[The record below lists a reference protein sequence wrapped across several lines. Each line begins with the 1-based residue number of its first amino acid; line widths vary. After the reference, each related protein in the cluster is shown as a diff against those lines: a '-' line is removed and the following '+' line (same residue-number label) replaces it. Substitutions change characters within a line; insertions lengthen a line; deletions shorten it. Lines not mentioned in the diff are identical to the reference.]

1 MNEPLIYSATLAEK
15 KDEVVAQIK
24 QLFLEDR
31 EIAINMLTEIAFS
44 PDTDNS
50 IRRELAPM
58 IGNTKSPQLFNMVLS
73 HFILKTFNDPVFLIR
88 AIGAFRNPK
97 AIRSLIDFYTE
108 SDWEAREEII
118 KALSGIPV
126 PETFE
131 FFSQIFN
138 DEIEL
143 KGEVDV
149 AYQAK
154 LKQKAS
160 AALSK
165 QII

>member
-1 MNEPLIYSATLAEK
+1 MDEPLIYSATIAEK
-15 KDEVVAQIK
+15 KDEVLEKLK

-31 EIAINMLTEIAFS
+31 EIAINILTEIFFS
-44 PDTDNS
+44 PDTDTS
-50 IRRELAPM
+50 IRREIAHL

-73 HFILKTFNDPVFLIR
+73 HFILKTFNDSVFLIR
-88 AIGAFRNPK
+88 ALGAFKNPK
-97 AIRSLIDFYTE
+97 SIRALIDFYSE
-108 SDWEAREEII
+108 ADWEAREEII
-118 KALSGIPV
+118 NALSYVPV
-126 PETFE
+126 PGTFE

-143 KGEVDV
+143 KGEIDL
-149 AYQAK
+149 AFQQK